1 MSLKNYQYNKILRD
15 YDRKQLENKYN
26 LDLRVKEAYEK
37 S

>member
-26 LDLRVKEAYEK
+26 LDLRVKEAMK
-37 S
+37 NP